1 MPLSTTWISCQQLYQ
16 CGCSRLGWS
25 GSSGALEFQDA
36 LTKRLQGADVGFDA
50 GKGLCEVLVQES
62 IDWLTRPLTRA
73 FDQGLNFFEG
83 QSQGTQVLDDLHTP
97 ECFFPKQTVVA
108 LAPAQGGEEPEA
120 LILAQDFDGHSGA
133 QGKLPDGHRMRS

>member
-1 MPLSTTWISCQQLYQ
+1 MSHEIRFQKAGLGLLPLLERANRDLLLQQR
-16 CGCSRLGWS
+16 SRSRG
-25 GSSGALEFQDA
+25 G
-36 LTKRLQGADVGFDA
+36 
-50 GKGLCEVLVQES
+50 ES

-97 ECFFPKQTVVA
+97 ECFFPKQTIVA

-120 LILAQDFDGHSGA
+120 LILAQDFDWHSGA
-133 QGKLPDGHRMRS
+133 